1 MKKVLLSAVAVVVV
15 FLGTDAMAVGA
26 KMPITAYGTV
36 PSHVQMD
43 TRPLPNL
50 AQQTARNSAS
60 AIQAVLA
67 AAENA
72 GYGNYATTDFDTE
85 INEGSFAG
93 LSAQPTVSSNV
104 ITFTFN
110 LSEVSGTTLEWKA
123 AYTPVVDSNNNI
135 DGWTCVSNL
144 TQKDLGS
151 TFVSAQDDDKDS
163 LLSGLGW
170 PFSGCV
176 AGTVS

>member
-1 MKKVLLSAVAVVVV
+1 MKKVLLSAVTVLGV
-15 FLGTDAMAVGA
+15 FGAFGALAA
-26 KMPITAYGTV
+26 KMPTTTYGTI

-50 AQQTARNSAS
+50 AQQTARNSAP

-72 GYGNYATTDFDTE
+72 GYGRYESGDFDAE
-85 INEGSFAG
+85 ISEGSFSGMIA
-93 LSAQPTVSSNV
+93 APVVDSNV

-110 LSEVSGTTLEWKA
+110 LSEVSNTTLEWKLK
-123 AYTPVVDSNNNI
+123 YTPVLDSNSNI

-144 TQKDLGS
+144 GTKDLGAV
-151 TFVSAQDDDKDS
+151 FVKAQNNDKDP
-163 LLSGLGW
+163 LLAGLGW
-170 PFSGCV
+170 PFSSCV
-176 AGTVS
+176 VGTVA

>member
-1 MKKVLLSAVAVVVV
+1 MKKVLLSAVTVLGV
-15 FLGTDAMAVGA
+15 FGAFESGAVGA
-26 KMPITAYGTV
+26 KMPTTTYGTI

-50 AQQTARNSAS
+50 AQQTARNSAP

-72 GYGNYATTDFDTE
+72 GYNQYVSDDFNEE
-85 INEGSFAG
+85 ISEGSFSG
-93 LSAQPTVSSNV
+93 LSAAPTVASSV

-110 LSEVSGTTLEWKA
+110 LSEVSNTNLEWKLK
-123 AYTPVVDSNNNI
+123 YTPVLDSNSNI

-144 TQKDLGS
+144 GAKDLGAV
-151 TFVSAQDDDKDS
+151 FVKAQSDDKDP
-163 LLSGLGW
+163 LLAGLGW
-170 PFSGCV
+170 PFSSCV
-176 AGTVS
+176 VGTV